1 LSAIETTELAP
12 GYRIPRIV
20 RGGWQLAGDHGAVDR
35 ERAITE
41 IGAFVAAGLNTV
53 DGADIYTGV
62 EALYGEFNA
71 RRRAAVGTAG
81 GTSVDIS
88 ERTSGGAPLQ
98 VHTKCVPDFD
108 DLPRVDAAY
117 IRRIVIRSL
126 QRLNVQQL
134 DLVQFHWWDYAVP
147 GWIEAAQ
154 ALAGLQREGL
164 IAHLG
169 ATNFDTPHT
178 LAMLDAGV
186 PLVAMQSQYSLLDR
200 RAENGFTAMGAQRG
214 VQLLC
219 YGTLA
224 GGFFSERWLGAVEP
238 GIQPGTQPGVELGT
252 EPGAELTNRSLVKY
266 KLVIDDFG
274 GWAAFQQLLQALK
287 AIADKHGV
295 RIATVATRWVL
306 DRPGVAAAI
315 VGARYADHLADT
327 LAVFTLKLD
336 AQDHALLAPILAAHP
351 GIEGDTYTAERD
363 KNGRHGR
370 IMKYNLNK
378 T

>member
-1 LSAIETTELAP
+1 MPTVVPTTELAS

-35 ERAITE
+35 ARALE
-41 IGAFVAAGLNTV
+41 DIGVFVEAGLNTV

-71 RRRAAVGTAG
+71 RRSAQGL
-81 GTSVDIS
+81 
-88 ERTSGGAPLQ
+88 APLQ
-98 VHTKCVPDFD
+98 VHTKCVPDYD
-108 DLPRVDAAY
+108 ELARVDAAT
-117 IRRIVIRSL
+117 IRGIVTRSL
-126 QRLNVQQL
+126 QRLQIERL
-134 DLVQFHWWDYAVP
+134 DLVQFHWWDFAVP

-154 ALAGLQREGL
+154 TLADLQREGL

-169 ATNFDTPHT
+169 GTNFDTPHT
-178 LAMLDAGV
+178 LALLDAGV
-186 PLVAMQSQYSLLDR
+186 PLVAMQIQYSLLDR
-200 RAENGFTAMGAQRG
+200 RAENGLTALGAQRG

-224 GGFFSERWLGAVEP
+224 GGFFSERWLGAP
-238 GIQPGTQPGVELGT
+238 
-252 EPGAELTNRSLVKY
+252 EPGAELNNRSLIKY

-287 AIADKHGV
+287 AIGQRHRV
-295 RIATVATRWVL
+295 SIATVATRWVL

-327 LAVFTLKLD
+327 LAVLALRLD
-336 AQDHALLAPILAAHP
+336 AEDHALLAPLLARHP
-351 GIEGDTYTAERD
+351 GPAGDTYALERD
-363 KNGRHGR
+363 KGGRHGR

>member
-1 LSAIETTELAP
+1 LSAAPSPVDTTELAP
-12 GYRIPRIV
+12 GYRIPRVV

-41 IGAFVAAGLNTV
+41 IGAFVDAGLNTV

-62 EALYGEFNA
+62 EALYGDFNA
-71 RRRAAVGTAG
+71 RRRALALP
-81 GTSVDIS
+81 
-88 ERTSGGAPLQ
+88 PLQ

-117 IRRIVIRSL
+117 IRRIVMRSL
-126 QRLNVQQL
+126 QRLNVERL
-134 DLVQFHWWDYAVP
+134 DLVQFHWWDYGVP
-147 GWIEAAQ
+147 GWLEAAQ
-154 ALAGLQREGL
+154 ALAALQREGL

-169 ATNFDTPHT
+169 GTNFDTPHT
-178 LAMLDAGV
+178 AAMRDAGV

-200 RAENGFTAMGAQRG
+200 RAEHGFVGAMHPRG

-224 GGFFSERWLGAVEP
+224 GGFFSERWLGAA
-238 GIQPGTQPGVELGT
+238 
-252 EPGAELTNRSLVKY
+252 EPGAELTNRSLIKY

-274 GWAAFQQLLQALK
+274 GWAAFQQLLGALK
-287 AIADKHGV
+287 TIADKHGV

-327 LAVFTLKLD
+327 LAVFTLKMD
-336 AQDHALLAPILAAHP
+336 AQDHALLEPILAAHP
-351 GIEGDTYTAERD
+351 GPQGDTYTAERD

-378 T
+378 S